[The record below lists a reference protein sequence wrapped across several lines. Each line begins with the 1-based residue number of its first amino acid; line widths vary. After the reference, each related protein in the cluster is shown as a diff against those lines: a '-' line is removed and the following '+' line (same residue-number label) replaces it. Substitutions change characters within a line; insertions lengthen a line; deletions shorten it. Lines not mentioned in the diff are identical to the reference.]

1 MTVKKFHRLYTE
13 IVNGEC
19 PHCEEYT
26 MLVGITRQFY
36 RCISCGADLEQYING
51 HIKYI
56 PNLHQTSLKS
66 VVDKYFDGQEI

>member
-56 PNLHQTSLKS
+56 PNLQQTSLQS
-66 VVDKYFDGQEI
+66 VVDKYFDGQEV

>member
-36 RCISCGADLEQYING
+36 RYISCGADLEQYING

>member
-1 MTVKKFHRLYTE
+1 MSKKFYKLYTE

-26 MLVGITRQFY
+26 MLVGITRCFY

-51 HIKYI
+51 KISYI
-56 PNLHQTSLKS
+56 PTISPKTLKS
-66 VVDKYFDGQEI
+66 EFDKYFDGQEI

>member
-66 VVDKYFDGQEI
+66 VVDKYFDCQEI

>member
-13 IVNGEC
+13 IVNVEC